1 MRMRWSDW
9 NDLKYDLADFFF
21 GKQMDK
27 AYKQGIRAGSEYAA
41 RNISNKIHN
50 VDTKSMTKTQVI
62 GHTAAVDAMIVAKK
76 EIMRQTGAML

>member
-1 MRMRWSDW
+1 MMW
-9 NDLKYDLADFFF
+9 NNWADFWYDCADFFF

-27 AYKQGIRAGSEYAA
+27 AYSQGIRAGSEYAA

-50 VDTKSMTKTQVI
+50 VDTKALTKTQRV
-62 GHTAAVDAMIVAKK
+62 GHDEAVAAMIVAKR

>member
-1 MRMRWSDW
+1 MMWNNW
-9 NDLKYDLADFFF
+9 NDFWYDCADFFF

-27 AYKQGIRAGSEYAA
+27 AYSQGLRAGSEYAA

-50 VDTKSMTKTQVI
+50 VKTKEMTKTQRV
-62 GHTAAVDAMIVAKK
+62 GHDAAVEAMIVAKK

>member
-1 MRMRWSDW
+1 MMWRNWSDFF
-9 NDLKYDLADFFF
+9 YDCADFFF

-50 VDTKSMTKTQVI
+50 VDTKALTTTQRI
-62 GHTAAVDAMIVAKK
+62 GHDAAIEAMIVAKK
-76 EIMRQTGAML
+76 EIMRETGAML

>member
-1 MRMRWSDW
+1 MWRNWSDFW
-9 NDLKYDLADFFF
+9 YDTADFFF

-27 AYKQGIRAGSEYAA
+27 AYSQGIRAGSEYAA

-62 GHTAAVDAMIVAKK
+62 GHNAAVEAMIVAKK

>member
-1 MRMRWSDW
+1 MMWNNW
-9 NDLKYDLADFFF
+9 NDFWYDCADLFF

-27 AYKQGIRAGSEYAA
+27 AYSQGLRAGSEYAA

-50 VDTKSMTKTQVI
+50 VKTKEMTKTQRV
-62 GHTAAVDAMIVAKK
+62 GHDAAVEARSVAKK